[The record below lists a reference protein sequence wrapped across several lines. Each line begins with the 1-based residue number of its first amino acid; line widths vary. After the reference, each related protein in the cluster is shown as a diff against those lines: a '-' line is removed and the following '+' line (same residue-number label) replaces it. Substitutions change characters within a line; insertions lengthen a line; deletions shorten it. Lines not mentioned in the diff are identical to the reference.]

1 MLKSA
6 RNTAMKYGSKVAQ
19 VGTGLMVAAG
29 SAMAAVDPAVTTA
42 ITDGTADG
50 KTIALGILTLI
61 IVVGII
67 KHVRRGA

>member
-6 RNTAMKYGSKVAQ
+6 RKVAQKYGSKVAA
-19 VGTGLMVAAG
+19 GGSALMLSVG